1 MFDYQSERHRS
12 KTRLT
17 NILFHLWFDYQSERH
32 RSKTWAAVRCRHPR
46 LITSQNDTAPKQ
58 GRVDAL
64 DVLGLITSQND
75 TAPKPIEAKS
85 PLQGTALLASIY
97 HSTFYKVQ
105 VNHSFTLVII
115 NHIIR
120 PSLEKKYWNIR
131 KKDVLEERF
140 QPPFR

>member
-1 MFDYQSERHRS
+1 MPTVTIWHASWCAPCRGTLRDLVPELEDEGIEPLTFDYQSERHRS
-12 KTRLT
+12 KT
-17 NILFHLWFDYQSERH
+17 
-32 RSKTWAAVRCRHPR
+32 
-46 LITSQNDTAPKQ
+46 
-58 GRVDAL
+58 
-64 DVLGLITSQND
+64 
-75 TAPKPIEAKS
+75 IEAKS

-131 KKDVLEERF
+131 KKDVLEEHF